1 MPWLARGYGVSRPGM
16 GGWPT
21 RGGVRAEGEQRKTSR
36 GLTVMLCNFFYFFA
50 KHVIEK
56 LPGHFV
62 AFYYALYLDWTG
74 HPKIV
79 CLFSCHLIMH
89 FTLTVV
95 HKMFSNSKSRQLNC
109 FSK

>member
-1 MPWLARGYGVSRPGM
+1 MGMAGSHGHGEDDGTVPWLARGYGVSQPGM
-16 GGWPT
+16 GGWLT

-62 AFYYALYLDWTG
+62 AFYYALRLDR
-74 HPKIV
+74 P
-79 CLFSCHLIMH
+79 S
-89 FTLTVV
+89 
-95 HKMFSNSKSRQLNC
+95 QNC
-109 FSK
+109 MPIFMSSYYAFYFDGCS